1 MTRYEELCEAHRA
14 WAPRQL
20 AIDAIFRELPQKLK
34 QALSDHLE
42 VPATPAR
49 LPSQMAGHAIA
60 YVELY
65 RPCGPNGT
73 RTWEVCSIS
82 DYLRVDSEGI
92 CHFTI
97 GICVEPLT
105 PDTSFVPVMH
115 YVDFTIESVD
125 EQLAEL
131 QFAKT
136 GHKIPIDF
144 RTPAGYPDAA
154 ARVITHLLEGLKD
167 TSASR
172 GIRRS
177 PIGFEHFGGR
187 E

>member
-1 MTRYEELCEAHRA
+1 MTRYEELLRAHRA

-34 QALSDHLE
+34 QALSGHLE

-49 LPSQMAGHAIA
+49 LPSQMAGRAIP
-60 YVELY
+60 YIELY
-65 RPCGPNGT
+65 RPEFGPNGT
-73 RTWEVCSIS
+73 RTREVCPIGE
-82 DYLRVDSEGI
+82 YVQVDSEGI

-105 PDTSFVPVMH
+105 PDASFVPVMH
-115 YVDFTIESVD
+115 YVEFTIESVD
-125 EQLAEL
+125 EQSAEL

-136 GHKIPIDF
+136 GHKIPIDL

-154 ARVITHLLEGLKD
+154 ARVITHVLEAMKD

-172 GIRRS
+172 GIGRS
-177 PIGFEHFGGR
+177 PIGF
-187 E
+187 